1 MLFGDVHDVAGVDL
15 RSVTYGA
22 IIVSGRFGF
31 DHVDAVE
38 HVDVMDVDI
47 VSHQTCQE
55 AC

>member
-1 MLFGDVHDVAGVDL
+1 MLFGDGHDVAGVDL

-38 HVDVMDVDI
+38 HVDVMDADI